1 MWYLGIGQIYL
12 DIKIIRGMNLS
23 IKIVIEEVFQF
34 ESEEERIAEIE
45 NLLIRLITAY
55 EDLQV

>member
-1 MWYLGIGQIYL
+1 MWYPGIGQIYL

-55 EDLQV
+55 EDL